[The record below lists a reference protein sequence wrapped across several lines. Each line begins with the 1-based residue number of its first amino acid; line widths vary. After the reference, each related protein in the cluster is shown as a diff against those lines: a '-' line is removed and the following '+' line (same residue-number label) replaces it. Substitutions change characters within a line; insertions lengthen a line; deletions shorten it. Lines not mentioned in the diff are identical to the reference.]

1 MVDQGHLEDCPV
13 VTPPRV
19 ESPGCLGE
27 LPELGL
33 PSRYEV
39 ERVLL
44 GFNVFRWS
52 SYAEFREAVRLE
64 AEMEWMVDT
73 LVDTHLV
80 LLNVPK

>member
-1 MVDQGHLEDCPV
+1 V

-27 LPELGL
+27 MPKLGL
-33 PSRYEV
+33 PSRYKV

-44 GFNVFRWS
+44 GFDILRWS
-52 SYAEFREAVRLE
+52 SYAEFCEAVRLE

-80 LLNVPK
+80 LPNLPE